1 MAYDIHYASG
11 ANAED
16 TGLPPQL
23 MAGDTPPVSTQDF
36 AFSLATA
43 IGQFVPLTRVG
54 DSFEPWAAGDQ
65 VDAISAYGIPVGDSR
80 AAVYTEGMFNIDA
93 INWPDGTTEVQA
105 MTAMTGDVKYRKL
118 LYSDKRTGNESDE
131 VGPGNE
137 AGQAIV
143 VITLTPASGAL
154 DGGTEAVAY
163 NASITAAGGESPY
176 GYAVSDGSLPAG
188 LSLNASTGEIT
199 GTPTTAGTSNF
210 DVTVTDA
217 NGATTTASYSIVVAP
232 AGG

>member
-1 MAYDIHYASG
+1 MAYNIHYASG

-36 AFSLATA
+36 AFSLVTA
-43 IGQFVPLTRVG
+43 IGQFVPLTRDG

-65 VDAISAYGIPVGDSR
+65 VDGISAYGIPTGDSR

-93 INWPDGTTEVQA
+93 LAWPEGTTEVQA

-118 LYSDKRTGNESDE
+118 LHSGQRTGNESLE

-137 AGQAIV
+137 AGGSHLRLA
-143 VITLTPASGAL
+143 PAGGTVTGVAEGAAWVRTFVASKGVAPYTYAVTGGAL
-154 DGGTEAVAY
+154 PTGT
-163 NASITAAGGESPY
+163 T
-176 GYAVSDGSLPAG
+176 
-188 LSLNASTGEIT
+188 LNASTGAT
-199 GTPTTAGTSNF
+199 SGNATAAGTFNYSI
-210 DVTVTDA
+210 TATDA
-217 NGATTTASYSIVVAP
+217 NGLSVTGLYSTVIS
-232 AGG
+232 

>member
-36 AFSLATA
+36 PFSLATA
-43 IGQFVPLTRVG
+43 IGQFVPLTRDG

-65 VDAISAYGIPVGDSR
+65 VDGISAYDIPVGDSR

-93 INWPDGTTEVQA
+93 LAWPEGTTEVEA
-105 MTAMTGDVKYRKL
+105 MTAMTGNVKYRKL
-118 LYSDKRTGNESDE
+118 LHSDKRTGNESLE

-137 AGQAIV
+137 AGGV
-143 VITLTPASGAL
+143 HVRLTPAGGTVSGVAANAAWVRNFTASKGTAPYTYAVTGGAL
-154 DGGTEAVAY
+154 PTGT
-163 NASITAAGGESPY
+163 
-176 GYAVSDGSLPAG
+176 
-188 LSLNASTGEIT
+188 SLNASTGAT
-199 GTPTTAGTSNF
+199 SGNATAAGTYNY
-210 DVTVTDA
+210 TITATDA
-217 NGATTTASYSIVVAP
+217 DGNSVSGLYTTTITA
-232 AGG
+232 

>member
-23 MAGDTPPVSTQDF
+23 MAGDTPAVSTQDF
-36 AFSLATA
+36 AFSLGEA
-43 IGQFVPLTRVG
+43 IGQFVPLTRDG
-54 DSFEPWAAGDQ
+54 DSFAPWAAGDS
-65 VDAISAYGIPVGDSR
+65 VDALSAYPIPVGDSR

-93 INWPDGTTEVQA
+93 INWPDGTTEVEA
-105 MTAMTGDVKYRKL
+105 MTAMTGNLKYRKL

-137 AGQAIV
+137 AGQV
-143 VITLTPASGAL
+143 VANITLTPANGAL
-154 DGGTEAVAY
+154 TGGTEGAAY
-163 NASITAAGGESPY
+163 NASISAAGGESPY
-176 GYAVSDGSLPAG
+176 GYEVSSGSLPAG
-188 LSLNASTGEIT
+188 LSLNASTGAIT

-210 DVTVTDA
+210 GVTVTDA
-217 NGATTTASYSIVVAP
+217 NGAAKTSTYSIVVAG
-232 AGG
+232 A